1 MYFPRIRRGERN
13 EREASAMTREA
24 KSSGEEGIQRVGG
37 KATDARK
44 REREM
49 DAIEMGSIAK
59 HLYVGSRP
67 RYLART
73 EISWVRP

>member
-1 MYFPRIRRGERN
+1 
-13 EREASAMTREA
+13 MTREA
-24 KSSGEEGIQRVGG
+24 KSSGEEGIQRVRVRVRVRVGG

>member
-1 MYFPRIRRGERN
+1 
-13 EREASAMTREA
+13 MTREA

-59 HLYVGSRP
+59 HVDQDILPTKICWVQ
-67 RYLART
+67 T
-73 EISWVRP
+73 KISCPDRDILGPTLDIYRIWT